1 MIKFFTVLIPL
12 AFLFTACQSSQKQEI
27 NQETLSSMGAKFKNE
42 YTQAAQDFAA
52 QITNDSTDIEAYLGL
67 AEMNVILYIF
77 GFSSREETI
86 PVAKSAFQKAWKLDS
101 LQSNVLTLS
110 GMLSM
115 LDWNWEKSKFDF
127 QKAIKADPYNKK
139 ARHWYSLRL
148 VAMGLFKE
156 AMAQSDSIMTM
167 DPGGDYLIGRGS
179 LLYFERRN
187 NELKD
192 LMLETIALDP
202 SVPWGYDWLGM
213 AYIELKD
220 YDNSITTYRKAF
232 ELADGTV
239 EVGGGLGHALGLAGQ
254 YDLAKQMT
262 DYYSQAAQDHYLP
275 PVQRAFIHIGIGEYD
290 EAIQLLEQAYREHSW
305 FLIFIQI
312 EPWYDPIR
320 KDPRFHDIIDR
331 MEFSN

>member
-1 MIKFFTVLIPL
+1 MIKSTALLLLTFL
-12 AFLFTACQSSQKQEI
+12 AIACQSRQKQEL
-27 NQETLSSMGAKFKNE
+27 NQELLSSMGAKFKNE
-42 YTQAAQDFAA
+42 YTQAAQEFAA
-52 QITNDSTDIEAYLGL
+52 QIASDSTHVEAYLGL

-86 PVAKSAFQKAWKLDS
+86 PIAKSAFQKAWKLDS

-115 LDWNWEKSKFDF
+115 LDWDWEKSKLDF

-192 LMLETIALDP
+192 LMLETIELDP

-254 YDLAKQMT
+254 YDLAKQMA
-262 DYYSQAAQDHYLP
+262 DYYTQAAQDHYLP

-320 KDPRFHDIIDR
+320 KDQRFHDIIDR
-331 MEFSN
+331 MEFLN